1 MTHTSTVDRDRR
13 IIIRLFR
20 CCAKRRRRRTVSYE
34 VAQALGALLPEGALV
49 YVSSDVP
56 AVTEAAAA
64 ALATQPT
71 LVRWRGDS
79 RRAEDTATTKE
90 SEQGQQ
96 AGAEPARMLTADS
109 EGLLSASPFG
119 GGVVFTEREHVC
131 EKLWRR
137 VFRLLFVRADAAAA
151 SPAVEA

>member
-1 MTHTSTVDRDRR
+1 M
-13 IIIRLFR
+13 RLFR
-20 CCAKRRRRRTVSYE
+20 CCAKRRRRRTVSPE

-71 LVRWRGDS
+71 LVRWKGDS
-79 RRAEDTATTKE
+79 RRAEDAAKAASTE
-90 SEQGQQ
+90 EEQQEQQ
-96 AGAEPARMLTADS
+96 AGAEQARLLTADS

-137 VFRLLFVRADAAAA
+137 VFRLMFVRVIAAAAA